1 MSLGL
6 TFGPRVNGADVVAR
20 IDAETVEAT
29 THVVR
34 TVGVS
39 VTFVSLEWGTGWK
52 FDAPV
57 VGVTRVSRRAVTGGY
72 PIAD

>member
-20 IDAETVEAT
+20 IDAEAVKTA
-29 THVVR
+29 THVVW
-34 TVGVS
+34 TVGIRVA
-39 VTFVSLEWGTGWK
+39 FVSFKWGSGGK

-57 VGVTRVSRRAVTGGY
+57 VGVTRVSRRAVAGGY
-72 PIAD
+72 PNSY